1 LLGGFVVPT
10 VELAKVLAG
19 AKSFKDQGIAN
30 VSDTYRGQI
39 LVGKNDVR
47 AAIIKDIS
55 IREVANEV
63 LAATLGLAISL
74 PVPPPFIALASPN
87 DLPTRHA
94 SKLGGS
100 SILFA
105 SADVNSPS
113 VAQIVVAQAGPAQI
127 AAMNFV
133 AKALTDCGRL
143 GEFYGFDGWAANID
157 RHVGN
162 VLIGSNRQPWLIDH
176 GRCFTGPLWTGAD
189 LDAAKLYR
197 HRLKEWLTPLLDDAE
212 QKRFSAAAAAMVRK
226 LGALDV
232 ATLGA
237 QNRLPALLG
246 QDDFNRLVTFL
257 RDRIGFVP
265 RIAADA
271 LNQAKVV

>member
-1 LLGGFVVPT
+1 VPT
-10 VELAKVLAG
+10 VGFARVLAG

-30 VSDTYRGQI
+30 LSDTYRGQI
-39 LVGKNDVR
+39 LVGQSEVR
-47 AAIIKDIS
+47 AAIIKDIPV
-55 IREVANEV
+55 REIANEV
-63 LAATLGLAISL
+63 LAATLAIAISL
-74 PVPPPFIALASPN
+74 PVPPPFIALASPS
-87 DLPTRHA
+87 DLPTKHA

-100 SILFA
+100 SLLFA

-113 VAQIVVAQAGPAQI
+113 LAHFVVAQSGPAQI

-133 AKALTDCGRL
+133 AKALKEFGQL

-176 GRCFTGPLWTGAD
+176 GRSFTGPAWAAAD
-189 LDAAKLYR
+189 LDPAKLYR

-212 QKRFSAAAAAMVRK
+212 QKRFSTTAAAMVPV
-226 LGALDV
+226 LNALDV
-232 ATLGA
+232 QGLGE

-246 QDDFNRLVTFL
+246 QDDFNRLVGFL
-257 RDRIGFVP
+257 KDRIGFVP

-271 LNQAKVV
+271 LNQARVV